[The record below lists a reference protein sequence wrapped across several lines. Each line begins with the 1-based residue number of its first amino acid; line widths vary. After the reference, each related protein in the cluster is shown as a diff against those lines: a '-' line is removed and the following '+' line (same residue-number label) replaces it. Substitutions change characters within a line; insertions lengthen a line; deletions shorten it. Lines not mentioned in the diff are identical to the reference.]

1 VVEADPNQAGVL
13 YRYVFDR
20 AEQLQARPEAELG
33 SIGGMAVAD
42 WLFERK
48 EYEAAGDR
56 YQRLYA
62 APDRLIAAYRDGLC
76 FRLAY
81 CHAQKQQWQYALGC
95 LEALFQQYPGSSF
108 GGKAACLYHVV
119 AAQAYQLQP
128 SESAY
133 ARYIKAAECYV
144 KNCPEDQDKS
154 EAYFQLGRYRQQQGR
169 LEDAQTALA
178 RVGRDSSHYDEA
190 RQAALRICANRLQTE
205 VEELES
211 LAQEGKGQSEQAITL
226 YRQSLKRAED
236 CHKTFTGTETVSG
249 ASELEAYVTLLL
261 ARLYLHAAEPSP
273 RKALPLLKGF
283 EGRYALKTQQ
293 AVLHDMARKLR
304 LESCLQLG
312 LLEEAEREIA
322 ALTGTAAVDK
332 TTWAFL
338 AACADRHYFR
348 AMEGPAKYPEA
359 DSGRDR
365 QAALV
370 IYKSLAAIAG
380 KDSSYGHL
388 YDPLRMRLAGLY
400 TLDHQPAQA
409 AAIYQEQLQRNPISA
424 DALYN
429 LAIAY
434 EQQDKWEDAVS
445 TWSKLSRGLAP
456 GDSNWSEARL
466 RTAKALIRLGKHK
479 EACEVIAVTEAR
491 DPSRDAVMKQN
502 YVELQS
508 RYCAKQGSAAGG
520 KE

>member
-1 VVEADPNQAGVL
+1 
-13 YRYVFDR
+13 
-20 AEQLQARPEAELG
+20 
-33 SIGGMAVAD
+33 
-42 WLFERK
+42 
-48 EYEAAGDR
+48 
-56 YQRLYA
+56 
-62 APDRLIAAYRDGLC
+62 
-76 FRLAY
+76 
-81 CHAQKQQWQYALGC
+81 
-95 LEALFQQYPGSSF
+95 
-108 GGKAACLYHVV
+108 VV

-128 SESAY
+128 SEGSF

-144 KNCPEDQDKS
+144 KNYPEEQDKS

-169 LEDAQTALA
+169 LEEAQTAFA
-178 RVGRDSSHYDEA
+178 RVGRDSTHYDEA

-211 LAQEGKGQSEQAITL
+211 LVQEGKGQSEQAITR
-226 YRQSLKRAED
+226 YRLSLKRAED
-236 CHKTFTGTETVSG
+236 CHKTFIGTDTVGG
-249 ASELEAYVTLLL
+249 ASELEAYVTILL

-322 ALTGTAAVDK
+322 ALTGAAAVDK
-332 TTWAFL
+332 STWAFL
-338 AACADRHYFR
+338 TACADRHYSR
-348 AMEGPAKYPEA
+348 AMEGQAKTPTA
-359 DSGRDR
+359 DRGRDA

-380 KDSSYGHL
+380 ENSSYGHL
-388 YDPLRMRLAGLY
+388 YDPLRLRLAGLY
-400 TLDHQPAQA
+400 TKDHQPAQA
-409 AAIYQEQLQRNPISA
+409 AAIYQEQLQRDPASA

-429 LAIAY
+429 LAVAY
-434 EQQDKWEDAVS
+434 EMQDKWEDAVS
-445 TWSKLSRGLAP
+445 TWSKLSRRLAP
-456 GDSNWSEARL
+456 GDSHWSEARL
-466 RTAKALIRLGKHK
+466 RTAQALIRLGKQK

-491 DPSRDAVMKQN
+491 DAAQDEAMKRN
-502 YVELQS
+502 YLELQS